1 MWIATMTATAQ
12 AATPM
17 TIREGSESADNG
29 RVSSPYD
36 CIPAPFPESMR
47 PTPLRNRT
55 YAAAAGTPSPG
66 YPQA

>member
-1 MWIATMTATAQ
+1 MTQ

-17 TIREGSESADNG
+17 TIREGSESAASD

-47 PTPLRNRT
+47 LTPPRNRT
-55 YAAAAGTPSPG
+55 YAAPPGTAHLS